1 MDDGG
6 QRWARWDGRRATV
19 GRPAGVVTAED
30 VDWLVTHL
38 RRVVA
43 ASPPAVWAG
52 QGMTL
57 LQLTAMHLI
66 SALAPVS
73 LTDLG
78 QALNTRPP
86 ATSAMVDRLIH
97 AGLVSRS
104 PDSYDRRRVELALT
118 ADAQLMIGDTNPATA
133 RRLHA
138 VLNSMSPQL
147 SRHVIDVLR
156 DTVRRSTV

>member
-1 MDDGG
+1 MGDRR
-6 QRWARWDGRRATV
+6 QRWDRWDGRRTTV
-19 GRPAGVVTAED
+19 GRPAGVAKAED

-38 RRVVA
+38 RGVVA

-73 LTDLG
+73 LLDLG
-78 QALNTRPP
+78 QALSTRPP
-86 ATSAMVDRLIH
+86 ATSAMVDRLVH
-97 AGLVSRS
+97 SGLVSRK
-104 PDSYDRRRVELALT
+104 PDPHDRRRVELTLT
-118 ADAQLMIGDTNPATA
+118 ADAQLMIGDTSPATA

-147 SRHVIDVLR
+147 ARHVIDVLR